1 MNPLERVTG
10 QAFAPEH
17 VLGPL
22 NDVERRHAPER
33 VYLSGFSELLRERHR
48 VAVVGARDASDIAL
62 RRARRL
68 AHELAAKDIC
78 VVSGLARGIDTAAHT
93 AAIER
98 GGRTIAVIGTP
109 LDQCNPKSNERL
121 QREIATQHLVVSQF
135 PLGQPV
141 HPSNF
146 VLRNRT
152 MALISHAS
160 VIVEAGEGSGS
171 LSQGWEMLR
180 LGRLLFLMKS
190 VIDNPSLE
198 WPRKMMEY
206 GAQVLERTEDL
217 LEQLPELPS
226 PEPLDAP
233 F

>member
-1 MNPLERVTG
+1 MQPPERVTG
-10 QAFAPEH
+10 QAFTPETA
-17 VLGPL
+17 LGPL
-22 NDVERRHAPER
+22 NDVELRNAPKQL
-33 VYLSGFSELLRERHR
+33 YLAGWPELLRDRHR
-48 VAVVGARDASDIAL
+48 VAVIGSRDASDIAL
-62 RRARRL
+62 RRAQRL
-68 AHELAAKDIC
+68 AHELAAKDVC
-78 VVSGLARGIDTAAHT
+78 VVSGLARGIDTAAH
-93 AAIER
+93 AAAMER

-109 LDQCNPKSNERL
+109 IERYYPKSNEPL

-135 PLGQPV
+135 PNGQPV

-152 MALISHAS
+152 MALVSHAS
-160 VIVEAGEGSGS
+160 VIVEAGETSGS

-190 VIDNPSLE
+190 VVDNPELK

-206 GAQVLERTEDL
+206 GAQVLEQTDQL
-217 LEQLPELPS
+217 LEQLPQLPVS
-226 PEPLDAP
+226 EPLDAP